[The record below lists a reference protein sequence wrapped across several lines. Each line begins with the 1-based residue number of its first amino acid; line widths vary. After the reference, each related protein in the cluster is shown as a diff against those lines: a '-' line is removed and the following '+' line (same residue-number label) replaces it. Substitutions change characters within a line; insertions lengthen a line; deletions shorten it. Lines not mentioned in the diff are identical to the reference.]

1 MQENPISNSLSKTDS
16 NEASNPIRS
25 LMPFRYGPLCYA
37 IVDVEIGLT
46 DHRIHDIGALRY
58 DGAIF
63 HKASKEELLPFL
75 ERVEYLCGHNIIHHD
90 AKYLFEDRQIPW
102 RLVDTLY
109 LSPLLFP
116 ERPYH
121 RLVKDDKL
129 LSDQMNNP
137 VNDCE
142 KARDLLLDEMARW
155 DAWPEQKRRLF
166 TALLRN
172 QPEFDGFLDLMG
184 AGLKNCDLREQIATV
199 YRGRICQNVE
209 LEPLIEHYPC
219 ELAYALALIDTTDHR
234 SITPGWVLHNY
245 PSVEFIIKKL
255 RYTPCLAGC
264 TYCNSQLD
272 VHRSLKSLFGYN
284 AFRTYEGEPLQE
296 RAAQAAVEGRSLLA
310 IFPTGG
316 GKSLT
321 FQLPALMA
329 GLSVHGLTVVI
340 SPLQSLMKD
349 QVDNLA
355 ERGITEAVTING
367 MLDPITRALAIEKV
381 QDGTAALLYIS
392 PEMLRSATIER
403 ILLARN
409 VVRFV
414 IDEAHCFSSWGQD
427 FRVDY
432 LYIGHFIRKYQQK
445 KGSKLPIPVSCFTA
459 TAKQKVIQDIRD
471 YFKQTLD
478 LNLELFAS
486 KATRTN
492 LSYSVLHVDNDEEKY
507 QRLRELIADSQCPT
521 IVYVS
526 RTRQNPSCR

>member
-166 TALLRN
+166 TALLRD
-172 QPEFDGFLDLMG
+172 QPEFDG
-184 AGLKNCDLREQIATV
+184 C
-199 YRGRICQNVE
+199 
-209 LEPLIEHYPC
+209 
-219 ELAYALALIDTTDHR
+219 
-234 SITPGWVLHNY
+234 
-245 PSVEFIIKKL
+245 
-255 RYTPCLAGC
+255 
-264 TYCNSQLD
+264 
-272 VHRSLKSLFGYN
+272 
-284 AFRTYEGEPLQE
+284 
-296 RAAQAAVEGRSLLA
+296 
-310 IFPTGG
+310 
-316 GKSLT
+316 
-321 FQLPALMA
+321 
-329 GLSVHGLTVVI
+329 
-340 SPLQSLMKD
+340 
-349 QVDNLA
+349 
-355 ERGITEAVTING
+355 
-367 MLDPITRALAIEKV
+367 
-381 QDGTAALLYIS
+381 
-392 PEMLRSATIER
+392 
-403 ILLARN
+403 
-409 VVRFV
+409 
-414 IDEAHCFSSWGQD
+414 SS
-427 FRVDY
+427 
-432 LYIGHFIRKYQQK
+432 
-445 KGSKLPIPVSCFTA
+445 
-459 TAKQKVIQDIRD
+459 
-471 YFKQTLD
+471 
-478 LNLELFAS
+478 
-486 KATRTN
+486 
-492 LSYSVLHVDNDEEKY
+492 
-507 QRLRELIADSQCPT
+507 
-521 IVYVS
+521 
-526 RTRQNPSCR
+526 